1 MKNFNSILS
10 IILPGL
16 VKYENVVNKIYIIV
30 DATLKQYNNNEHMKY
45 NKNNLI
51 ILDKL
56 KYIENI
62 ISKPHEDTESII
74 YILSILNDIYT
85 IKNLIHRNF
94 DIVTLKS
101 ILHTIKNEFSETKTT
116 NIDKKILTAT
126 NVMNSINISEYEF
139 INEFMYLFIKY
150 FNEHN
155 IYIDSLLVSELK
167 EYNNEYLNKVIIGI
181 ISFYKY
187 NPEYIDRN
195 KQIAKLLY
203 TSIYDSI
210 LSDIIISDDV
220 WYIPLKSLNNANS
233 VIYKLENLLI
243 PIVPALHVVNGI
255 SNTIVT
261 QFNTIIIT
269 PSINVIDSKYKIM
282 KDYKNIYMK
291 NYLREKL
298 MNTMNIKFPDIL
310 GITKKYEEWK
320 EDNEDNILLPT
331 VLMQILVKN
340 FNKLLQPHVDSSGKI
355 LQIEIKSF
363 SDFAN
368 LISGIDKPNKQSN
381 SPNMMVYNTYI
392 VQSFSD
398 FYFENVSKLI
408 SIQFTS
414 GHTNSLFDDQA
425 SCDENFMKEAYISN
439 LINIKASA
447 TTLQKKIID
456 AVNTIFKS
464 EVYSILSY
472 KNSNSNIGYN
482 NTDAWLTLFK
492 TIIKSIID
500 PGKNIKS
507 KFVEKNNILIPKATL
522 KHFIMKN
529 SSIIFKL
536 NI

>member
-16 VKYENVVNKIYIIV
+16 VKYENVVNKIYINV
-30 DATLKQYNNNEHMKY
+30 DATLKQYNNNEHTKY

-56 KYIENI
+56 KYIEDI
-62 ISKPHEDTESII
+62 ISQPREDTESII
-74 YILSILNDIYT
+74 YILRVLNDIYM
-85 IKNLIHRNF
+85 IKNLIHANF
-94 DIVTLKS
+94 DIVTLQS
-101 ILHTIKNEFSETKTT
+101 ILHTIKNEFSETKTV

-126 NVMNSINISEYEF
+126 NVMNSINISEYAF
-139 INEFMYLFIKY
+139 INEFVYLFIKY

-155 IYIDSLLVSELK
+155 IYIDSLLVSELS

-181 ISFYKY
+181 INFYKY

-195 KQIAKLLY
+195 KQITRLLY
-203 TSIYDSI
+203 KSIYDSI
-210 LSDIIISDDV
+210 LSDNIISDDI
-220 WYIPLKSLNNANS
+220 WYIPIKCSSNANE

-243 PIVPALHVVNGI
+243 PIIPALHVVNGI
-255 SNTIVT
+255 SNNIVT
-261 QFNTIIIT
+261 RFNTIIIT
-269 PSINVIDSKYKIM
+269 PPLGADSKYKIM
-282 KDYKNIYMK
+282 RDYKNIYMK

-298 MNTMNIKFPDIL
+298 MNTMNIKFPDII
-310 GITKKYEEWK
+310 GITKKYDEWK

-331 VLMQILVKN
+331 VLTQILAKN
-340 FNKLLQPHVDSSGKI
+340 FSKLLQDTSRPGDM
-355 LQIEIKSF
+355 LQIKSF
-363 SDFAN
+363 SDFSN
-368 LISGIDKPNKQSN
+368 LISGIDTSN
-381 SPNMMVYNTYI
+381 TTGARGPIEPIRQNNMMVYNTYI

-398 FYFENVSKLI
+398 FYFENVSRLI
-408 SIQFTS
+408 STQFTS

-447 TTLQKKIID
+447 MTLQKKIID
-456 AVNTIFKS
+456 AVNTTFKS

-472 KNSNSNIGYN
+472 KNSRTN
-482 NTDAWLTLFK
+482 DAWLTLFK

-507 KFVEKNNILIPKATL
+507 KFVEKNNILIPKASL

-529 SSIIFKL
+529 SSIVFKL